1 MFPGQGNAGHC
12 AGHCDVTLYVGEG
25 LRGSNGACCTL
36 HRTPI
41 FHSDPHNQT
50 GPLWCWFLS
59 KWACAHSRPLWVSPR
74 TSPVRL
80 GVSPA
85 TPTPRGVGL
94 SIRGLRLYFP
104 ELEHW
109 VKQSAS
115 LPAVC
120 PVYLWANVVPRGATR
135 CSACPVLRHSEP
147 GPLALSV
154 QMWGRRVC

>member
-12 AGHCDVTLYVGEG
+12 AGHCAVTLYVGEG

-41 FHSDPHNQT
+41 FHSATHNQT
-50 GPLWCWFLS
+50 RPLWCWFPS
-59 KWACAHSRPLWVSPR
+59 GWACAHSGPLWVSPT

-85 TPTPRGVGL
+85 AAPTPTGVFNQ
-94 SIRGLRLYFP
+94 RFA
-104 ELEHW
+104 W
-109 VKQSAS
+109 VAQPAS

-120 PVYLWANVVPRGATR
+120 PVHLCANVGPWGATR
-135 CSACPVLRHSEP
+135 RSACPVLHHSES
-147 GPLALSV
+147 GPLGLSAR
-154 QMWGRRVC
+154 MWGRKVC